1 MSTKTQHFSRRYVIH
16 LKNGHLLTVEQTK
29 KILNEPEMTEEKA
42 TVIRD
47 GFRLLA
53 EVIREKWLEER
64 KVANKQKLEK
74 KETKV

>member
-1 MSTKTQHFSRRYVIH
+1 MRTQTIHFSRRYVVH
-16 LKNGHLLTVEQTK
+16 LKNGHILTVEQTK
-29 KILNEPEMTEEKA
+29 KILNEPDMPEEKA

>member
-1 MSTKTQHFSRRYVIH
+1 MKTKSPYISIRYICH
-16 LKNGHLLTVEQTK
+16 LYNGHLLTVEQTK